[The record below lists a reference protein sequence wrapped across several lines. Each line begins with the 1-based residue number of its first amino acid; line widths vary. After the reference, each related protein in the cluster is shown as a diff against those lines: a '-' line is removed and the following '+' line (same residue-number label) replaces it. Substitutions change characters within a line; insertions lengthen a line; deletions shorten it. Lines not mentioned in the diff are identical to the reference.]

1 MVETKQEIQSQRDAL
16 ASYIKRQEEKL
27 AANPQD
33 KDVLEG
39 KIINADL
46 RLWVLDQTL
55 ELMP

>member
-1 MVETKQEIQSQRDAL
+1 METKQEIQSQRDAL
-16 ASYIKRQEEKL
+16 ASYIKRQEDKL
-27 AANPQD
+27 ASNPQD
-33 KDVLEG
+33 KDVLEE

>member
-1 MVETKQEIQSQRDAL
+1 METKQEIQSQRDAL
-16 ASYIKRQEEKL
+16 ASYIKRQEDKI

-33 KDVLEG
+33 KDVLEE